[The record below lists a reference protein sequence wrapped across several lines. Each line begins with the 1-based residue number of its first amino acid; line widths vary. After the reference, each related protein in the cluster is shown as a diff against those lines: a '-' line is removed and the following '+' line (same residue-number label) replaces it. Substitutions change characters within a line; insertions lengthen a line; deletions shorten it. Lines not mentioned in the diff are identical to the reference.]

1 YEKEIKKLCESWTQ
15 DDTHLHL
22 AYISHRSLSTRP
34 ETFMDT
40 VRSLYTPQLTDW
52 YIFINE
58 NVAILP
64 CDLYGRH
71 REDGSGWT
79 VATMGDAEVRALPAY
94 IPAWDATPAP
104 EYCPDTSIS
113 IPLQEK
119 Q

>member
-1 YEKEIKKLCESWTQ
+1 MYFGWILVVFAAWSFLQIWVVMEPKLVY
-15 DDTHLHL
+15 
-22 AYISHRSLSTRP
+22 A
-34 ETFMDT
+34 T
-40 VRSLYTPQLTDW
+40 VTDW